1 MGSDLYHRRAVA
13 ACKAPTSGSCPSC
26 SGTATYGAFTPCDR
40 VTAGCVCQGK
50 PLMMIDSEQ
59 KISVT
64 ATVIT
69 FTVERP
75 RHSPRWPRGL
85 EVSDTWKVF
94 LSMSVLVLIR
104 KEPGYML
111 RWLFYKYLL
120 QLDSFAQCIF
130 FLSYDKSDLKIAGR
144 KNIALFL
151 FVFCFVFWPGFDF
164 HSFWRSSSKWRLDR
178 SLTVPLL
185 RNPSQQVE
193 RCPNL
198 LDLFHIS
205 I

>member
-26 SGTATYGAFTPCDR
+26 SGTATYSVFTPCDH

-50 PLMMIDSEQ
+50 TLMMIDGKQ

-69 FTVERP
+69 FSVERP
-75 RHSPRWPRGL
+75 RHSPRRPRGL

-94 LSMSVLVLIR
+94 LSTSVLVLIR
-104 KEPGYML
+104 KEPEYML

-120 QLDSFAQCIF
+120 QLDSFARCIF
-130 FLSYDKSDLKIAGR
+130 FSLSYDKSDLKMAGR
-144 KNIALFL
+144 KNIVCFLCVFFL
-151 FVFCFVFWPGFDF
+151 FWDLVLIFIPFDVAVVEVCWF
-164 HSFWRSSSKWRLDR
+164 LCCVTRHTKWNVALI
-178 SLTVPLL
+178 
-185 RNPSQQVE
+185 
-193 RCPNL
+193 C
-198 LDLFHIS
+198 
-205 I
+205 

>member
-13 ACKAPTSGSCPSC
+13 ACKVPTSGSCPSC
-26 SGTATYGAFTPCDR
+26 SGTPTYSAFTPCDR

-50 PLMMIDSEQ
+50 TLMMIDSEQ

-69 FTVERP
+69 FTIERH
-75 RHSPRWPRGL
+75 RHSPRCPHGL

-94 LSMSVLVLIR
+94 FSTSVLVLIR
-104 KEPGYML
+104 KEPEYML

-130 FLSYDKSDLKIAGR
+130 FSLMTSQILKWLEGR
-144 KNIALFL
+144 ILLVF
-151 FVFCFVFWPGFDF
+151 FVFVFWPGFDF
-164 HSFWRSSSKWRLDR
+164 HSFWCSKSKWRLDR
-178 SLTVPLL
+178 SLLVPLL
-185 RNPSQQVE
+185 HNPTRQVE
-193 RCPNL
+193 RCPNP